1 MWYEGFLGLSPWSLV
16 AVTLLMTHVTIVGVT
31 VYLHRYSAHRSLELN
46 AGLKHFFR
54 FWLWLTTAQNTRE
67 WTAIHRKHHAKC
79 ETVDDPHSPVIKGLS
94 TVLRKGAE
102 LYRKEAENPETLRI
116 YGKNCP
122 EDWIERDLFSRYPL
136 LGVAIMGVI
145 DLLLFG
151 TIGITIWAIQM
162 MWIPVWAAGVV
173 NGLGHAIGYRNFECR
188 DAATNLVPWGILIG
202 GEELHNNHHTYPNSA
217 KLSVKKWEFDLG
229 WAWIKLFSLLRLPK
243 VQRVAPIAPRV
254 EGKGHLHMDTAMAIL
269 NNRFQ
274 IMAQYRKL
282 VIGPLVTQELEKV
295 DHSVRHQFH
304 RAKRLLSRETSL
316 LDDKHHIR
324 IQNMLE
330 HSGAE
335 GNLRETPGLAADLG
349 QDQLKWSRYACR
361 YQGLGTRS
369 RSQRDSIPARLLRP
383 AENLLPAP
391 CSACLTCSHRQ
402 ASEPRLACGEGACRN
417 ATPPRSAAQQTQTQT
432 TRFN

>member
-1 MWYEGFLGLSPWSLV
+1 MAVGITAAGVQFATQAPIMSAIPASIRRAAVPDALMSLLTGGVLGLGWWAMLAVLLV
-16 AVTLLMTHVTIVGVT
+16 FTQITIFSVTL
-31 VYLHRYSAHRSLELN
+31 YLHRSQAHRGVDFHPAL
-46 AGLKHFFR
+46 AHVFR

-102 LYRKEAENPETLRI
+102 LYRAEAENPETLRI

-122 EDWIERDLFSRYPL
+122 DDWLERNLYTPYPL
-136 LGVAIMGVI
+136 LGVAILGVI

-162 MWIPVWAAGVV
+162 MWIPFWAAGVI
-173 NGLGHAIGYRNFECR
+173 NGLGHAVGYRNFECR
-188 DAATNLVPWGILIG
+188 DAATNLVPWGIIVG

-229 WAWIKLFSLLRLPK
+229 WAWIKVFSFLHLAK
-243 VQRVAPIAPRV
+243 VQRVAPIAHRV
-254 EGKGHLHMDTAMAIL
+254 EGKGHLDMDTAMAIL

-282 VIGPLVTQELEKV
+282 VIGPLVKQELEKV

-316 LDDKHHIR
+316 LDDRHHLR
-324 IQNMLE
+324 IQSMLE
-330 HSGAE
+330 HSQALKVIYEKRLALQQIWVKTSANGHDM
-335 GNLRETPGLAADLG
+335 LAAIKEWVHEAEASGIQSLRDFAH
-349 QDQLKWSRYACR
+349 QLKTYS
-361 YQGLGTRS
+361 
-369 RSQRDSIPARLLRP
+369 LRP
-383 AENLLPAP
+383 AAV
-391 CSACLTCSHRQ
+391 
-402 ASEPRLACGEGACRN
+402 
-417 ATPPRSAAQQTQTQT
+417 
-432 TRFN
+432 

>member
-1 MWYEGFLGLSPWSLV
+1 M
-16 AVTLLMTHVTIVGVT
+16 
-31 VYLHRYSAHRSLELN
+31 
-46 AGLKHFFR
+46 
-54 FWLWLTTAQNTRE
+54 TTAQNTRE

-102 LYRKEAENPETLRI
+102 LYRAEAEKPRDPAHLRQ
-116 YGKNCP
+116 KNCP
-122 EDWIERDLFSRYPL
+122 EDWIERNLYSRFPL

-229 WAWIKLFSLLRLPK
+229 WAWIQVFSFLRLAK
-243 VQRVAPIAPRV
+243 VQRVAPIAHRV
-254 EGKGHLHMDTAMAIL
+254 EGKGSLDMDTAMAIL

-282 VIGPLVTQELEKV
+282 VIAPLVKQELEKV
-295 DHSVRHQFH
+295 DHSVRHQFY

-316 LDDKHHIR
+316 LDEKNTIC
-324 IQNMLE
+324 
-330 HSGAE
+330 A
-335 GNLRETPGLAADLG
+335 
-349 QDQLKWSRYACR
+349 SR
-361 YQGLGTRS
+361 
-369 RSQRDSIPARLLRP
+369 
-383 AENLLPAP
+383 P
-391 CSACLTCSHRQ
+391 CSSIAR
-402 ASEPRLACGEGACRN
+402 R
-417 ATPPRSAAQQTQTQT
+417 
-432 TRFN
+432 

>member
-1 MWYEGFLGLSPWSLV
+1 MWYNGFLDLSAWQLV

-102 LYRKEAENPETLRI
+102 LYRAEAENPETLRI

-122 EDWIERDLFSRYPL
+122 EDWIERKLYTPYPL

-162 MWIPVWAAGVV
+162 MWIPFWAAGVI

-188 DAATNLVPWGILIG
+188 DAATNLIPWGIIVG

-229 WAWIKLFSLLRLPK
+229 WAWIKVFSFLRLAK
-243 VQRVAPIAPRV
+243 VQRVAPIAHRV
-254 EGKGHLHMDTAMAIL
+254 EGKGSLDMDTAMAIL
-269 NNRFQ
+269 NNPFQ

-282 VIGPLVTQELEKV
+282 VIGPLVKQELEKV

-316 LDDKHHIR
+316 LDDRHHVR
-324 IQNMLE
+324 IQSMLE
-330 HSGAE
+330 HS
-335 GNLRETPGLAADLG
+335 
-349 QDQLKWSRYACR
+349 
-361 YQGLGTRS
+361 
-369 RSQRDSIPARLLRP
+369 
-383 AENLLPAP
+383 
-391 CSACLTCSHRQ
+391 
-402 ASEPRLACGEGACRN
+402 
-417 ATPPRSAAQQTQTQT
+417 
-432 TRFN
+432 